1 VSKRFFILMLLLVGI
16 VGMSHSQVRKVKIS
30 SIVVEGNNKSEPS
43 TIRLNSGLMVGK
55 EITGEDI
62 QQALKNLWS
71 LKLFSDVNIYA
82 ANQTM
87 DGIDLII
94 RVKEYPRLR
103 KVEISGHDE
112 IDIDEIEKE
121 ISVYRGMVVSPYK
134 LFKIR
139 KNIKN
144 LYVSEGFLLVNI
156 DVDTVA
162 VEPGF
167 VNITIDINEGEEVQ
181 IEKISFHGNAA
192 FDEDDLK
199 DAMDETSESSWWSS
213 ADFNEKLY
221 RLDLD
226 KIVMY
231 CKENGYRDAEILR
244 DSVYY
249 SEDGKNIYIDIW
261 ISEGPKYYFGDI
273 NFSGQSI
280 FREAELAEALDIRK
294 GDVYNQIK
302 YNEGI
307 TERLQKM
314 YYNQGYLFAQV
325 QPIEKPVGVDTLDIN
340 FNISEGHVVS
350 VKEINIIGN
359 TKTHEKVIRREF
371 RLQPGDVFNSS
382 KLERSIRDISILNY
396 FSNVLPNVL
405 LIENDNQHVNL
416 EVTVEE
422 KSTDMA
428 NMSAGFSQRD
438 GLIGSIGLAFNN
450 FSLTHPFTGGDGQRL
465 TFDWQ
470 FGKIYRSISIGF
482 TEPWLFNTPTL
493 VGFSI
498 FNTRTGGGFYPW
510 DRRDIGGSVHI
521 GRRFHWPDNFFRGD
535 WIARYSNST
544 ISNIRDPELLSR
556 YLVTG
561 GFQNI
566 QQISLTQIIS
576 RDSRNQPEFPT
587 MGSVHSLSVQLAG
600 GPLGGDAH
608 YIKSIFTM
616 EWYIP
621 LPLNFVLYSKNK
633 YGIIE
638 NIRRNSII
646 QFGEFFYLGGSG
658 LGFAESLRGYDDGTV
673 GPLTGSGGPIGGK
686 SMVINSLELRFPIA
700 PNPTIFGLFF
710 LEGGNSWETI
720 GETDPFDLRRSVG
733 AGVRLFMPMIGII
746 GIDFGYGFDHYNA
759 FGRREGQWK
768 VHFQFGKF

>member
-1 VSKRFFILMLLLVGI
+1 VFKRFFILTILLVGI
-16 VGMSHSQVRKVKIS
+16 VGISNGQVKKVKIS
-30 SIVVEGNNKSEPS
+30 SIVVEGNKKSEPS
-43 TIRLNSGLMVGK
+43 TIRLNSGLIVGK
-55 EITGEDI
+55 DVAGEDI

-71 LKLFSDVNIYA
+71 LKLFSDIKILA
-82 ANQTM
+82 ANQTS

-94 RVKEYPRLR
+94 RVEEYPRLR
-103 KVEISGHDE
+103 EIEIAGHEE
-112 IDIDEIEKE
+112 IDVDDIEKE
-121 ISVYRGMVVSPYK
+121 ISVYRGMVVTPYK

-139 KNIKN
+139 KNIKS
-144 LYVSEGFLLVNI
+144 LYIKEGYLLADI
-156 DVDTVA
+156 KVDTIT
-162 VEPGF
+162 VEPGY
-167 VNITIDINEGEEVQ
+167 VNITVKINEGQEVQ
-181 IEKISFHGNAA
+181 IERITFHGNQA
-192 FDEDDLK
+192 FDNDDLK
-199 DAMDETSESSWWSS
+199 GAMDETSEGGFWSS
-213 ADFNEKLY
+213 ADFNEELY
-221 RLDLD
+221 KLDLD

-231 CKENGYRDAEILR
+231 CKENGFRDAEIVT
-244 DSVYY
+244 DSVSY
-249 SEDGKNIYIDIW
+249 SEDGKNIFIDVW
-261 ISEGPKYYFGDI
+261 IDEGPKYYFGDI
-273 NFSGQSI
+273 RFSGQTI
-280 FREAELAEALDIRK
+280 FQDIELQAVLDIQK
-294 GDVYNQIK
+294 GDVYNQVK
-302 YNEGI
+302 YNERISEG
-307 TERLQKM
+307 LQKM

-325 QPIEKPVGVDTLDIN
+325 QPIEKPIGADTLDIN

-382 KLERSIRDISILNY
+382 RLERSIRDISILNY

-470 FGKIYRSISIGF
+470 FGRIYRSISVGF
-482 TEPWLFNTPTL
+482 TEPWLFDSPTL
-493 VGFSI
+493 IGFSV

-510 DRRDIGGSVHI
+510 DRRDVGGSVHL
-521 GRRFHWPDNFFRGD
+521 GRRFQWPDNFFRGD
-535 WIARYSNST
+535 WIARFST
-544 ISNIRDPELLSR
+544 SQISNIRDPELVDR
-556 YLVTG
+556 YLRSG
-561 GFQNI
+561 ALRNI
-566 QQISLTQIIS
+566 QQVSVTQIIS

-587 MGSVHSLSVQLAG
+587 MGSVHSLSLQLAG

-608 YIKSIFTM
+608 YVKSIFSL
-616 EWYIP
+616 EWFIP
-621 LPLNFVLYSKNK
+621 LPFNFVLFSKNK

-638 NIRRNSII
+638 NIRDNSTI
-646 QFGEFFYLGGSG
+646 QFGEYFYLGGSG

-673 GPLTGSGGPIGGK
+673 GPITATGSPIGGK

-720 GETDPFDLRRSVG
+720 GETDPFNLRRSVG

-759 FGRREGQWK
+759 LGRREGQWK

>member
-1 VSKRFFILMLLLVGI
+1 VFKRFFILAILLVGI
-16 VGMSHSQVRKVKIS
+16 VGISHSQVRKVKIS
-30 SIVVEGNNKSEPS
+30 SIVVEGNNKSDPS
-43 TIRLNSGLMVGK
+43 TVRLNSGLIVGK

-71 LKLFSDVNIYA
+71 LKLFSDIQILA
-82 ANQTM
+82 DNQTA

-94 RVKEYPRLR
+94 QVEEYPRLR
-103 KVEISGHDE
+103 TVEILGNEE
-112 IDIDEIEKE
+112 IDVDDIEKE
-121 ISVYRGMVVSPYK
+121 ISVYRGMVVTPYK
-134 LFKIR
+134 LFRIR

-144 LYVSEGFLLVNI
+144 LYVKEGFLLVEI
-156 DVDTVA
+156 EVDTVV

-167 VNITIDINEGEEVQ
+167 VNISINIEEGAEVQ
-181 IEKISFHGNAA
+181 IEKITFHGNEA
-192 FDEDDLK
+192 FDDDDLK
-199 DAMDETSESSWWSS
+199 DAMDETGEGGFWSS

-226 KIVMY
+226 KIVMF
-231 CKENGYRDAEILR
+231 CKESGYRDAEILT
-244 DSVYY
+244 DSVSY
-249 SEDGKNIYIDIW
+249 SEDGRNIYIDIW

-273 NFSGQSI
+273 KFSGHSI
-280 FREAELAEALDIRK
+280 FRDIELAEALDIRR
-294 GDVYNQIK
+294 GDDYDQIK

-314 YYNQGYLFAQV
+314 YYNQGYLFAQI
-325 QPIEKPVGVDTLDIN
+325 QPIEKPVGNDTLDIN

-438 GLIGSIGLAFNN
+438 GLIGSLGLAFNN

-470 FGKIYRSISIGF
+470 FGRIYRSISVGF

-493 VGFSI
+493 IGFSL

-510 DRRDIGGSVHI
+510 DRRDIGGSVHL
-521 GRRFHWPDNFFRGD
+521 GRRFQWPDNFFRGD
-535 WIARYSNST
+535 WIARYANST
-544 ISNIRDPELLSR
+544 ISNIRDPELLNR
-556 YLVTG
+556 YIYTG

-566 QQISLTQIIS
+566 QQVSVTQIIS

-587 MGSVHSLSVQLAG
+587 MGSVHSLSLQLSG
-600 GPLGGDAH
+600 GPFGGDAH
-608 YIKSIFTM
+608 YLKGIFTM
-616 EWYIP
+616 EWFIP
-621 LPLNFVLYSKNK
+621 LPFNFVLFSKNK
-633 YGIIE
+633 YGFIE
-638 NIRRNSII
+638 KTRKISTI
-646 QFGEFFYLGGSG
+646 QFGEYFYLGGSG
-658 LGFAESLRGYDDGTV
+658 LGFAESLRGYDDGQV
-673 GPLTGSGGPIGGK
+673 GPLTASGSPIGGK

-710 LEGGNSWETI
+710 MEGGNSWETI

-759 FGRREGQWK
+759 LGRREGQWK

>member
-1 VSKRFFILMLLLVGI
+1 
-16 VGMSHSQVRKVKIS
+16 MSHSQVRKVKIS

-144 LYVSEGFLLVNI
+144 LYVSEGFLLVKI

-261 ISEGPKYYFGDI
+261 IAEGPKYYFGDI

-438 GLIGSIGLAFNN
+438 GLIGSLGLAFNN

>member
-1 VSKRFFILMLLLVGI
+1 MFKRLFI
-16 VGMSHSQVRKVKIS
+16 VGLVLILAGVSTGQVRKVKIA
-30 SIVVEGNNKSEPS
+30 SIVVEGNEKSEAS

-55 EITGEDI
+55 EISGEDI
-62 QQALKNLWS
+62 QQAIKNLWS
-71 LKLFSDVNIYA
+71 LSLFSDIKILA
-82 ANQTM
+82 ANQTAS
-87 DGIDLII
+87 GIDLII

-103 KVEISGHDE
+103 KVEIAGNDE
-112 IDIDEIEKE
+112 LEVEDIEKE
-121 ISVYRGMVVSPYK
+121 IAVYRGMVITPYK
-134 LFKIR
+134 LFKIQ
-139 KNIKN
+139 KTIKSQY
-144 LYVSEGFLLVNI
+144 LEEGFLLAKVN
-156 DVDTVA
+156 VDTTSVG
-162 VEPGF
+162 PGL
-167 VNITIDINEGEEVQ
+167 VNVVIDIEEGEEVQ
-181 IEKISFHGNAA
+181 IERIRFFGNEA
-192 FDEDDLK
+192 FDDDDLK
-199 DAMDETSESSWWSS
+199 DAMDETQEDTWWRS
-213 ADFNEKLY
+213 ADFNPDLYAEDKEK
-221 RLDLD
+221 
-226 KIVMY
+226 IIMY

-249 SEDGKNIYIDIW
+249 SEDEKNIFIDIW
-261 ISEGPKYYFGDI
+261 IYEGPKYYFGDI
-273 NFSGQSI
+273 KFSGNSI
-280 FREAELAEALDIRK
+280 FQDVELAAALDIRK
-294 GDVYNQIK
+294 GDDYNQVK

-325 QPIEKPVGVDTLDIN
+325 QPLELPVGHDTLDIT
-340 FNISEGHVVS
+340 FNISEGHIVS

-382 KLERSIRDISILNY
+382 RLERSIRDISILNY
-396 FSNVLPNVL
+396 FSNVVPNVL
-405 LIENDNQHVNL
+405 LIDNDNQNVNL

-428 NMSAGFSQRD
+428 NMSAGYSQRD

-450 FSLTHPFTGGDGQRL
+450 FSLTHPFSGGDGQRL

-482 TEPWLFNTPTL
+482 TEPWLFNSPTL

-498 FNTRTGGGFYPW
+498 FNTRTGGGYYPW

-521 GRRFHWPDNFFRGD
+521 GRRFQWPDNFFRGD
-535 WIARYSNST
+535 WIMRYSSST
-544 ISNIRDPELLSR
+544 ISNIRDPELLTS
-556 YLVTG
+556 YLRTG
-561 GFQNI
+561 GFENVKQL
-566 QQISLTQIIS
+566 SLTQIIT

-587 MGSVHSLSVQLAG
+587 AGSVHSLSIQLAG

-608 YIKSIFTM
+608 YIKGIFNM

-621 LPLNFVLYSKNK
+621 LPFNFVLYSKNM
-633 YGIIE
+633 YGVIE
-638 NIRRNSII
+638 NIKKNSVIL
-646 QFGEFFYLGGSG
+646 FGEYFYMGGSG
-658 LGFAESLRGYDDGTV
+658 LGFAESLRGYDDGQV
-673 GPLTGSGGPIGGK
+673 GPVTASGSPTGGK
-686 SMVINSLELRFPIA
+686 SMVKNSLELRFPIA

-710 LEGGNSWETI
+710 LEGGNSWATI
-720 GETDPFDLRRSVG
+720 GQTDPFDLRRSVG

-759 FGRREGQWK
+759 LGKQEGQWK

>member
-1 VSKRFFILMLLLVGI
+1 MFKGLFILGLVMIMAG
-16 VGMSHSQVRKVKIS
+16 VSSGQERKVKIS
-30 SIVVEGNNKSEPS
+30 TIVVEGNEKSEAS

-62 QQALKNLWS
+62 QQAIKNLWS
-71 LKLFSDVNIYA
+71 LKLFSDIKVLA
-82 ANQTM
+82 ANQTTS
-87 DGIDLII
+87 GIDLII

-103 KVEISGHDE
+103 KVEIAGTDELE
-112 IDIDEIEKE
+112 IDDIEKE
-121 ISVYRGMVVSPYK
+121 IAVYRGMVITPYK
-134 LFKIR
+134 IFKIR
-139 KNIKN
+139 KTIQSQ
-144 LYVSEGFLLVNI
+144 YMEEGFLLAKVK
-156 DVDTVA
+156 VDTSTVG
-162 VEPGF
+162 PGL
-167 VNITIDINEGEEVQ
+167 VNVVIDIEEGEEVQ
-181 IEKISFHGNAA
+181 IERIRFFGNNA

-199 DAMDETSESSWWSS
+199 GAMDETQEDTWWRS
-213 ADFNEKLY
+213 ADFNPDLY
-221 RLDLD
+221 NVDKD

-249 SEDGKNIYIDIW
+249 SEDEKNIFLDIW
-261 ISEGPKYYFGDI
+261 IYEGPKYYFGDI
-273 NFSGQSI
+273 KFTGNSI
-280 FREAELAEALDIRK
+280 FLNIVLAEALDIHR
-294 GDVYNQIK
+294 GDDYNQVK

-325 QPIEKPVGVDTLDIN
+325 QPLEIPVGNDTLDIT
-340 FNISEGHVVS
+340 FNISEGHIVS
-350 VKEINIIGN
+350 VKEINILGN

-382 KLERSIRDISILNY
+382 RLERSIRDISILNY

-405 LIENDNQHVNL
+405 LIENDNQNVNL

-428 NMSAGFSQRD
+428 NMSAGYSQRD
-438 GLIGSIGLAFNN
+438 GIIGSIGLAFNN
-450 FSLTHPFTGGDGQRL
+450 FSLSHPFSGGDGQRL

-470 FGKIYRSISIGF
+470 FGRVYRSISIGF

-510 DRRDIGGSVHI
+510 DRRDIGGSVHV

-535 WIARYSNST
+535 WITRYSNST
-544 ISNIRDPELLSR
+544 ISNIRDPELLESYLRSR
-556 YLVTG
+556 
-561 GFQNI
+561 GFEDVKQLSI
-566 QQISLTQIIS
+566 TQIIT

-587 MGSVHSLSVQLAG
+587 AGSVHSLSFQLAG

-608 YIKSIFTM
+608 YIKGIINM
-616 EWYIP
+616 EWFIP
-621 LPLNFVLYSKNK
+621 LPFNFVLYSNNK
-633 YGIIE
+633 YGVIE
-638 NIRRNSII
+638 NIKKNSVIL
-646 QFGEFFYLGGSG
+646 FGEYFYMGGSG
-658 LGFAESLRGYDDGTV
+658 LGFAESLRGYDDGQV
-673 GPLTGSGGPIGGK
+673 GPITASGSPTGGK
-686 SMVINSLELRFPIA
+686 SMVKNSLELRFPIA

-710 LEGGNSWETI
+710 IEGGNTWETI

-759 FGRREGQWK
+759 FGKQEGQWK

>member
-1 VSKRFFILMLLLVGI
+1 
-16 VGMSHSQVRKVKIS
+16 
-30 SIVVEGNNKSEPS
+30 
-43 TIRLNSGLMVGK
+43 
-55 EITGEDI
+55 
-62 QQALKNLWS
+62 
-71 LKLFSDVNIYA
+71 
-82 ANQTM
+82 
-87 DGIDLII
+87 
-94 RVKEYPRLR
+94 
-103 KVEISGHDE
+103 
-112 IDIDEIEKE
+112 
-121 ISVYRGMVVSPYK
+121 
-134 LFKIR
+134 
-139 KNIKN
+139 
-144 LYVSEGFLLVNI
+144 
-156 DVDTVA
+156 
-162 VEPGF
+162 
-167 VNITIDINEGEEVQ
+167 
-181 IEKISFHGNAA
+181 
-192 FDEDDLK
+192 
-199 DAMDETSESSWWSS
+199 
-213 ADFNEKLY
+213 
-221 RLDLD
+221 
-226 KIVMY
+226 
-231 CKENGYRDAEILR
+231 YRDVEILR

-249 SEDGKNIYIDIW
+249 SEDGKNIYIDIS
-261 ISEGPKYYFGDI
+261 ISQGPKYYFGDI

-280 FREAELAEALDIRK
+280 FREIELAEALDIRK

-325 QPIEKPVGVDTLDIN
+325 QPIEKPVGADTLDIN

-587 MGSVHSLSVQLAG
+587 MGSVHSLSLQLAG

-638 NIRRNSII
+638 NIRDNSII
-646 QFGEFFYLGGSG
+646 QFGEYFYLGGSG

-673 GPLTGSGGPIGGK
+673 GPLTRSGGPIGGK

>member
-1 VSKRFFILMLLLVGI
+1 
-16 VGMSHSQVRKVKIS
+16 MSHSQVRKVKIS

-82 ANQTM
+82 ANQTV

-112 IDIDEIEKE
+112 IDIDEIENE

-144 LYVSEGFLLVNI
+144 LYVNEGFLLVKI

-167 VNITIDINEGEEVQ
+167 VNISIDINEGEEVQ

-213 ADFNEKLY
+213 ADFSEKLY

-261 ISEGPKYYFGDI
+261 ISEGPKYYFGEI

-280 FREAELAEALDIRK
+280 FREIELAEALDIRK
-294 GDVYNQIK
+294 GDVYDQIK

-340 FNISEGHVVS
+340 FNISE
-350 VKEINIIGN
+350 
-359 TKTHEKVIRREF
+359 
-371 RLQPGDVFNSS
+371 
-382 KLERSIRDISILNY
+382 
-396 FSNVLPNVL
+396 
-405 LIENDNQHVNL
+405 
-416 EVTVEE
+416 
-422 KSTDMA
+422 DM
-428 NMSAGFSQRD
+428 
-438 GLIGSIGLAFNN
+438 
-450 FSLTHPFTGGDGQRL
+450 
-465 TFDWQ
+465 
-470 FGKIYRSISIGF
+470 
-482 TEPWLFNTPTL
+482 
-493 VGFSI
+493 
-498 FNTRTGGGFYPW
+498 
-510 DRRDIGGSVHI
+510 
-521 GRRFHWPDNFFRGD
+521 
-535 WIARYSNST
+535 
-544 ISNIRDPELLSR
+544 
-556 YLVTG
+556 
-561 GFQNI
+561 
-566 QQISLTQIIS
+566 
-576 RDSRNQPEFPT
+576 FP
-587 MGSVHSLSVQLAG
+587 
-600 GPLGGDAH
+600 
-608 YIKSIFTM
+608 
-616 EWYIP
+616 
-621 LPLNFVLYSKNK
+621 
-633 YGIIE
+633 
-638 NIRRNSII
+638 
-646 QFGEFFYLGGSG
+646 
-658 LGFAESLRGYDDGTV
+658 
-673 GPLTGSGGPIGGK
+673 
-686 SMVINSLELRFPIA
+686 
-700 PNPTIFGLFF
+700 
-710 LEGGNSWETI
+710 
-720 GETDPFDLRRSVG
+720 
-733 AGVRLFMPMIGII
+733 
-746 GIDFGYGFDHYNA
+746 
-759 FGRREGQWK
+759 
-768 VHFQFGKF
+768 

>member
-1 VSKRFFILMLLLVGI
+1 
-16 VGMSHSQVRKVKIS
+16 MSHSQVRKVKIS

-71 LKLFSDVNIYA
+71 LKLFSDVKIYA
-82 ANQTM
+82 ANQTV

-112 IDIDEIEKE
+112 IDVDEIEKE

-144 LYVSEGFLLVNI
+144 LYVKEGFLLVKI

-167 VNITIDINEGEEVQ
+167 VNISIDINEGEEVQ
-181 IEKISFHGNAA
+181 IEKISFHGNVA

-199 DAMDETSESSWWSS
+199 DASS
-213 ADFNEKLY
+213 DFNEKLY

-244 DSVYY
+244 DSVSY

-273 NFSGQSI
+273 GFSGQSI
-280 FREAELAEALDIRK
+280 FREIELAEALDIRK

-325 QPIEKPVGVDTLDIN
+325 QPIEKPVGADTLDIN

-470 FGKIYRSISIGF
+470 ILSLGQTRHWWFGSYRTS
-482 TEPWLFNTPTL
+482 
-493 VGFSI
+493 
-498 FNTRTGGGFYPW
+498 
-510 DRRDIGGSVHI
+510 
-521 GRRFHWPDNFFRGD
+521 
-535 WIARYSNST
+535 
-544 ISNIRDPELLSR
+544 
-556 YLVTG
+556 
-561 GFQNI
+561 
-566 QQISLTQIIS
+566 
-576 RDSRNQPEFPT
+576 FP
-587 MGSVHSLSVQLAG
+587 LAG
-600 GPLGGDAH
+600 
-608 YIKSIFTM
+608 
-616 EWYIP
+616 
-621 LPLNFVLYSKNK
+621 
-633 YGIIE
+633 
-638 NIRRNSII
+638 
-646 QFGEFFYLGGSG
+646 
-658 LGFAESLRGYDDGTV
+658 
-673 GPLTGSGGPIGGK
+673 
-686 SMVINSLELRFPIA
+686 
-700 PNPTIFGLFF
+700 
-710 LEGGNSWETI
+710 
-720 GETDPFDLRRSVG
+720 
-733 AGVRLFMPMIGII
+733 
-746 GIDFGYGFDHYNA
+746 
-759 FGRREGQWK
+759 
-768 VHFQFGKF
+768 

>member
-1 VSKRFFILMLLLVGI
+1 
-16 VGMSHSQVRKVKIS
+16 MSHSQVRKVKIS

-71 LKLFSDVNIYA
+71 LKLFSDVKIYA
-82 ANQTM
+82 ANQTV

-112 IDIDEIEKE
+112 IDVDEIEKE

-144 LYVSEGFLLVNI
+144 LYVKEGFLLVKI

-167 VNITIDINEGEEVQ
+167 VNISIDINEGEEVQ
-181 IEKISFHGNAA
+181 IEKISFHGNVA

-199 DAMDETSESSWWSS
+199 DAMDEISESSWWSS
-213 ADFNEKLY
+213 SDFNEKLY

-244 DSVYY
+244 DSVSY

-273 NFSGQSI
+273 GFSGQSI
-280 FREAELAEALDIRK
+280 FREIELAEALDIRK

-325 QPIEKPVGVDTLDIN
+325 QPIEKPVGADTLDIN

-450 FSLTHPFTGGDGQRL
+450 FSLSHPFTGGDGQRL

-470 FGKIYRSISIGF
+470 FGKIYRSISVGF

-493 VGFSI
+493 IGFSI

-556 YLVTG
+556 YLLTG

-621 LPLNFVLYSKNK
+621 LPFNFVLFSKNK

-646 QFGEFFYLGGSG
+646 QFGEYFYLGGSG
-658 LGFAESLRGYDDGTV
+658 LGFAESLRGYDDGQV
-673 GPLTGSGGPIGGK
+673 GPLTSSGGPIGGK

>member
-1 VSKRFFILMLLLVGI
+1 
-16 VGMSHSQVRKVKIS
+16 
-30 SIVVEGNNKSEPS
+30 
-43 TIRLNSGLMVGK
+43 
-55 EITGEDI
+55 
-62 QQALKNLWS
+62 
-71 LKLFSDVNIYA
+71 
-82 ANQTM
+82 
-87 DGIDLII
+87 
-94 RVKEYPRLR
+94 
-103 KVEISGHDE
+103 
-112 IDIDEIEKE
+112 
-121 ISVYRGMVVSPYK
+121 
-134 LFKIR
+134 
-139 KNIKN
+139 
-144 LYVSEGFLLVNI
+144 
-156 DVDTVA
+156 
-162 VEPGF
+162 
-167 VNITIDINEGEEVQ
+167 
-181 IEKISFHGNAA
+181 
-192 FDEDDLK
+192 
-199 DAMDETSESSWWSS
+199 
-213 ADFNEKLY
+213 
-221 RLDLD
+221 
-226 KIVMY
+226 
-231 CKENGYRDAEILR
+231 
-244 DSVYY
+244 
-249 SEDGKNIYIDIW
+249 
-261 ISEGPKYYFGDI
+261 
-273 NFSGQSI
+273 
-280 FREAELAEALDIRK
+280 
-294 GDVYNQIK
+294 
-302 YNEGI
+302 
-307 TERLQKM
+307 
-314 YYNQGYLFAQV
+314 
-325 QPIEKPVGVDTLDIN
+325 
-340 FNISEGHVVS
+340 
-350 VKEINIIGN
+350 
-359 TKTHEKVIRREF
+359 
-371 RLQPGDVFNSS
+371 LQPGDVFNSS

-438 GLIGSIGLAFNN
+438 GLIGSLGLAFNN

-608 YIKSIFTM
+608 YIKGIFTM